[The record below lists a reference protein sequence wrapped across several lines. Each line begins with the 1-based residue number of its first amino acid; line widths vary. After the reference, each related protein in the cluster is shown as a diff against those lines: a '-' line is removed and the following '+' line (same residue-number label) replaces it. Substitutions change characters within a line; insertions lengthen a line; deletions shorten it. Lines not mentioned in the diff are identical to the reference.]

1 MIISQIFSLPSI
13 ICKAAAAYSS
23 PIGDSYISDSFIY
36 FFPASPEP
44 FAEEGFAKRTKF
56 RSVRRATVLP
66 DEENSALLP
75 PGNTKLKVGG
85 RGHI

>member
-1 MIISQIFSLPSI
+1 M
-13 ICKAAAAYSS
+13 
-23 PIGDSYISDSFIY
+23 
-36 FFPASPEP
+36 EP

-85 RGHI
+85 RGHL